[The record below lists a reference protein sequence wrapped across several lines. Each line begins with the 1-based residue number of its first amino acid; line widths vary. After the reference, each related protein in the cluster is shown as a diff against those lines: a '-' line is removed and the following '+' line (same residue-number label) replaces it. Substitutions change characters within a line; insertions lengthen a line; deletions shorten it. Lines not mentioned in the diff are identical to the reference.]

1 MNLPTVKQLR
11 YFVALEKTEHFGKAA
26 QACFVSQSAFSV
38 AIRELE
44 SLLGSQLV
52 DRTNKTVTI
61 TRVGKEVAA
70 QANRCLRDIEY
81 LTAIASH
88 SEEPLSSRL
97 TLGAIPTIAP
107 FVLPKL
113 LPALR
118 TEFPDLQLYL
128 HEGTTL
134 SIYEKLIEGELDL
147 LLIALPYKL
156 AGVEILPLFRDHFE
170 LACREDTQFLD
181 PKTSYIE
188 EDLPAESILLL
199 EDGHCLRDHAL
210 SACRIRNQDT
220 VNRFSAS
227 SLATLIEMVD
237 SDLGVTYLT
246 EMTKSA
252 PMLQHTQIKTW
263 PLPNNPYREIGMVW
277 RKNSAQ
283 AEEFNILGE
292 FIKNISGIQHVSS

>member
-156 AGVEILPLFRDHFE
+156 AGVEILPLFKDHFE

-181 PKTSYIE
+181 PTKDYIE
-188 EDLPAESILLL
+188 EELPAESILLL

-283 AEEFNILGE
+283 AEEFRILGE

>member
-70 QANRCLRDIEY
+70 HANRCLRDIEY

-118 TEFPDLQLYL
+118 KEFPDLKLYL

-156 AGVEILPLFRDHFE
+156 AGVEILPLFKDHFE

-181 PKTSYIE
+181 PNDYQE
-188 EDLPAESILLL
+188 ADLPAESILLL

-263 PLPNNPYREIGMVW
+263 PIENDPYREIGMVW

-283 AEEFNILGE
+283 AEEFRILGE
-292 FIKNISGIQHVSS
+292 FIKNIAGIQHVSS